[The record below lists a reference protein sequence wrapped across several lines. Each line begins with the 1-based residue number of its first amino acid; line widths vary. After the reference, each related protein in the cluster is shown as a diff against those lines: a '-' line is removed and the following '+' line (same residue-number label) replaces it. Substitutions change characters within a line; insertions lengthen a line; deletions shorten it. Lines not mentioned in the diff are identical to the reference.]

1 EGGTGTDFPITL
13 GQGRMLPGFEDA
25 VTGMQVGEKKTFP
38 LEFPA
43 EYPAAE
49 LAGKTT
55 SFDVTVKK
63 IEQPNLPPVDAAFAR
78 ALGVANGDLEKMR
91 TEIKANLER
100 ELAARLKAQAKE
112 SVMQALLS
120 IANFEL
126 PKALVQREQE
136 RLAEGARAE
145 LASRGGAAAANTVPA
160 PEVFAPQAERRVRLG
175 LIVAELV
182 RVNGLQARQD
192 QV

>member
-1 EGGTGTDFPITL
+1 DLSFAATFEVFPEIKVGDLSAVTVERATCTVADADVDKTIEIMRRQRATFEETNRPAASGDRVTVDFVGSLDGTPFQGGTGTDFPITL

-78 ALGVANGDLEKMR
+78 ALGVAN
-91 TEIKANLER
+91 
-100 ELAARLKAQAKE
+100 
-112 SVMQALLS
+112 
-120 IANFEL
+120 
-126 PKALVQREQE
+126 
-136 RLAEGARAE
+136 
-145 LASRGGAAAANTVPA
+145 
-160 PEVFAPQAERRVRLG
+160 
-175 LIVAELV
+175 
-182 RVNGLQARQD
+182 
-192 QV
+192 